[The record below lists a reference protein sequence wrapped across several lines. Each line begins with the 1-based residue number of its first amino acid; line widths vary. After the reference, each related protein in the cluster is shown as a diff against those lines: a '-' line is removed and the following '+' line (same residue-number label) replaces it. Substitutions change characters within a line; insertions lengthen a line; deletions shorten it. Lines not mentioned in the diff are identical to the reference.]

1 MRRFDKTKNM
11 LNANLL
17 AEQRYLASK
26 GLIKEVTDNYDNTAN
41 RAGESGINQF
51 GDKDYEE
58 RQKLMNM
65 PNDNIIYNI
74 EQNGKY
80 ITFSFDSNDTGTAKV
95 EVYGDNEEIVATYYF
110 KLADLANLDDRPWV
124 GLADA
129 SLGDNANISAQAE
142 DYITDMIEKGDE
154 LVQKHNEYVNSE
166 YNDNHP
172 DEPNPYY
179 DRHERLDEEDYDT
192 LRDLK
197 AAGVNPN
204 NKGDVEE
211 YLGRELTDD
220 EYNEMLGRRNK
231 EYNKPTYKLDLT
243 TKEGSPYTPIE
254 IKARTSKAALVKLK
268 HNESGRE
275 KELWIPNFVIKNNVI
290 STSFIDKNF

>member
-1 MRRFDKTKNM
+1 MRRFDKTKNI
-11 LNANLL
+11 LKANLL

-26 GLIKEVTDNYDNTAN
+26 GLIKEVTDNYDNTAD
-41 RAGESGINQF
+41 RAGKYGINQF
-51 GDKDYEE
+51 GDEDYEQ
-58 RQKLMNM
+58 RQKLMNSS
-65 PNDNIIYNI
+65 NDDIIDNI
-74 EQNGKY
+74 EQNGKE

-179 DRHERLDEEDYDT
+179 DRHERLDEEDRDT

-197 AAGVNPN
+197 AAGVNIY
-204 NKGDVEE
+204 NKGDVEK
-211 YLGRELTDD
+211 YLGRELDDD
-220 EYNEMLGRRNK
+220 EYNEMLGRR
-231 EYNKPTYKLDLT
+231 
-243 TKEGSPYTPIE
+243 
-254 IKARTSKAALVKLK
+254 
-268 HNESGRE
+268 SGR
-275 KELWIPNFVIKNNVI
+275 KQKTIIGRRNGRPLYSDGSVG
-290 STSFIDKNF
+290 